1 MKRLLPLILLWL
13 YATAATAQVVVH
25 GRVVNA
31 TDDTFLP
38 MATVRLFIYK
48 ANDSIM
54 IKGAQT
60 DQDGEYYLDKIYP
73 GDYKIYVSSV
83 GFKEQC
89 VLTSVKDENITVPVV
104 RLEEDIQALNEVEV
118 KGHAAEMTVK
128 GDTIEFNTAAYKVEE
143 NAMVED
149 LLKKLNGVQVD
160 KEGNVTVNGETITA
174 VRIDGKKFFGNDV
187 QTATKNIPADMIEK
201 VQVID
206 EKSETAKL
214 TGFEDDETERIINLK
229 LKQNRKK
236 GVFGNYSGGVGADM
250 VTDNGGWFDYGNKAY
265 GLTAADRTKH
275 FFENDFRYEAS
286 VFTNILSGESQT
298 TIVGAANNTN
308 QIRMGRGR
316 GGFGTQNQGITW
328 SENIG
333 VNTNVDLSKK
343 VIQLDSRSSLA
354 FGGDVAFSH
363 SVNDSRTVQN
373 QDRYS
378 SDATYHNNDSTV
390 RKSTAWDVNVRL
402 ELEYQIDTLNKLLI
416 QPNISFTQN
425 HGDGGNNYR
434 YHRDSVLVNDGYQT
448 QLTDSRDIAAGLKA
462 IYNRKFLHPGRALT
476 LTGDVNYS
484 DNKGYN
490 KTYSWDNIIA
500 HSIVDQYSNTGS
512 HNLTYSL
519 RASYVEPIYKRNH
532 LLEFAL
538 SFSGNT
544 RLSDKN
550 QMAMDTLTYTYQ
562 YDSAYSNDLRTYFY
576 SEAAELNYRWVSEK
590 CDLTV
595 GVKFNPSQTRS
606 ISYYGGVLYRDTL
619 ISVYNWSPNASFK
632 YKMGKKQFARI
643 IYRGNTQQPSVNQM
657 MPVRNNS
664 DAMSETL
671 GNQSL
676 KPAFT
681 QTLRFMYSKFNIK
694 RFSSIMTGIRGN
706 LTKDALVNNTL
717 YDESGKVYMQTVN
730 ANAIPFDV
738 GGDFMYNTPMAKRF
752 LQFHTRTAISYNQ
765 RVAYTSSELTYA
777 EIQDMIAS
785 NSIQLGTLSKTGNL
799 LIQENLSLRFTHDIV
814 DIGLTGDFNYSR
826 TKNSVQTNSLTNVFD
841 WTLTGDIEFHLPK
854 SWTIGAD
861 CGYTARYGYKLDDVD
876 ELLLNAHINKSW
888 KNATLSLKVN
898 DILNDKKNIVQTV
911 TDNAVMYRKFNS
923 LPTYFTLTF
932 TYKFNKMGGLQAK
945 GMAGFM
951 QEAIESGV
959 DPTKGPGKGKMP
971 TIIHLPGP
979 PSEK

>member
-1 MKRLLPLILLWL
+1 MKRWFPLILLWL
-13 YATAATAQVVVH
+13 ASSATMAQVVVH
-25 GRVVNA
+25 GRVLSAQDKTPVE
-31 TDDTFLP
+31 
-38 MATVRLFIYK
+38 MATIRLFIYK

-60 DQDGEYYLDKIYP
+60 DPDGEYYLDKIYP
-73 GDYKIYVSSV
+73 GDYKIYISSV
-83 GFKEQC
+83 GYKEQYR
-89 VLTSVKDENITVPVV
+89 LTTVKDEDVSMPDV
-104 RLEEDIQALNEVEV
+104 LLQEDVQALNEVEV

-160 KEGNVTVNGETITA
+160 KEGNVTVNGESIKA

-236 GVFGNYSGGVGADM
+236 GVFGNYSGAVGADM
-250 VTDNGGWFDYGNKAY
+250 VTDNGGWFDYGNPAY
-265 GLTAADRTKH
+265 GGTAAERTKH
-275 FFENDFRYEAS
+275 FFENNFRYEAS

-298 TIVGAANNTN
+298 TIIGAANNTN

-316 GGFGTQNQGITW
+316 GFGSQNQGITW

-343 VIQLDSRSSLA
+343 VIQLDNRTTLA

-363 SVNDSRTVQN
+363 SKNDSRTEQR

-378 SDATYHNNDSTV
+378 SDATYHNNDTSS
-390 RKSTAWDVNVRL
+390 RKSTSWDVNVRL
-402 ELEYQIDTLNKLLI
+402 ELEYQIDSLNKLLL
-416 QPNISFTQN
+416 QPTMSFTQN
-425 HGDGGNNYR
+425 NSNGDNDYI
-434 YHRDSVLVNDGYQT
+434 YYRDSILVNNGYQN
-448 QLTDSRDIAAGLKA
+448 QISDSRNISGGLKA
-462 IYNRKFLHPGRALT
+462 IYNRKFMHPGRALT
-476 LTGDVNYS
+476 LTGDVNFTNS
-484 DNKGYN
+484 KGYN
-490 KTYSWDNIIA
+490 QTYSWDHILQHA
-500 HSIVDQYSNTGS
+500 IVDQHANTGS
-512 HNLTYSL
+512 DNLSYTL

-544 RLSDKN
+544 RKSDKV
-550 QMAMDTLTYTYQ
+550 QESMDTIQNEYV
-562 YDSAYSNDLRTYFY
+562 YDSAYSNNLRNYFY
-576 SEAAELNYRWVSEK
+576 SEAAELNYRWISEK

-595 GVKFNPSQTRS
+595 GVKFNPSQTRT
-606 ISYYGGVLYRDTL
+606 ISYYGNILDRDTL

-643 IYRGNTQQPSVNQM
+643 IYRGNTTQPSINQM

-671 GNQSL
+671 GNQGL
-676 KPAFT
+676 NPAF
-681 QTLRFMYSKFNIK
+681 QHTLRFMFSKFNIK
-694 RFSSIMTGIRGN
+694 RFSSIMTGVRGN

-717 YDESGKVYMQTVN
+717 YDETGKVYMQTVN
-730 ANAIPFDV
+730 AKSLPFDV
-738 GGDFMYNTPMAKRF
+738 GADLMYNTPLAKKL

-765 RVAYTSSELTYA
+765 RVAYTSSELTA
-777 EIQDMIAS
+777 AQISDIIANNEIV
-785 NSIQLGTLSKTGNL
+785 LGTLSKTGNL
-799 LIQENLSLRFTHDIV
+799 QVQENLSLRFTHDIV
-814 DIGLTGDFNYSR
+814 DIGVTGDFNYSR
-826 TKNSVQTNSLTNVFD
+826 TQNSVQKNSLSNVFN
-841 WTLTGDIEFHLPK
+841 WTVTGDIEFHLPK

-861 CGYTARYGYKLDDVD
+861 CGYTARYGYQLNDVN

-888 KNATLSLKVN
+888 KNATLSLKAM
-898 DILNDKKNIVQTV
+898 DILNNKKNIVQTV
-911 TDNAVMYRKFNS
+911 SDNSVKYQKFNS

-932 TYKFNKMGGLQAK
+932 TYKFNKMGGLEAK
-945 GMAGFM
+945 GMAGFI
-951 QEAIESGV
+951 QNAIESGV

-971 TIIHLPGP
+971 TTPPPGP
-979 PSEK
+979 PPGM